1 MKTKRYQCHYGENSF
16 SYHLVYKA
24 NNSTKR
30 TLIINVHPSGMVDV
44 VAPEDTTLKQ
54 VKDGVQ
60 KRARWIANNLA
71 EIDKRNKD
79 ILPREYVSGEML
91 FYLGR
96 RYQLKVDKRLKGEEV
111 KLYRGKIVVPGRG
124 KKQDE
129 IKNLLVTWY
138 REKAR
143 QVFEARL
150 SIAVNKLPW
159 VKEAPKWKMI
169 KMKRQWGSCSPK
181 GVLSLNPDL
190 VKAPTACIDYVLL
203 HELSHLKEHNHS
215 KRFYS
220 LLDKYMVEWEVTKS
234 KLDDM
239 SELILNNN

>member
-1 MKTKRYQCHYGENSF
+1 VKTKRHQCHYGENSF

-54 VKDGVQ
+54 VKEGVQ
-60 KRARWIANNLA
+60 KRARWVVSNLE

-96 RYQLKVDKRLKGEEV
+96 RYQLKVDKRLKGEDV

-124 KKQDE
+124 KKQEE
-129 IKNLLVTWY
+129 IRDLLVTWY

-143 QVFEARL
+143 KVFEKRL
-150 SIAVNKLPW
+150 AIAVNKPPW
-159 VKEAPKWKMI
+159 VKEEPKWKMI

-181 GVLSLNPDL
+181 GVLSLNPEL
-190 VKAPTACIDYVLL
+190 VKAPTVCIDYVLL
-203 HELSHLKEHNHS
+203 HELCHLKEHNHS

-220 LLDKYMVEWEVTKS
+220 LLDTYMVNWEATKS

-239 SELILNNN
+239 SELILNN